1 MSLHSK
7 YKSETYKQFGDGS
20 EEVAAIPIRI
30 IKVNVPRSRDV
41 KRLLSVTVTHVTV
54 FLLM

>member
-30 IKVNVPRSRDV
+30 IKVNVPRDV
-41 KRLLSVTVTHVTV
+41 ERSLSVTVTHVTV